1 VYREQEFV
9 ERCFFELCFCDAP
22 AVAPCEACGRA
33 RCALHRE
40 RGLCMRCT
48 EAIQRELA
56 RCEGRHYWIASTVF
70 TSAAIAAMLTVM
82 PVFLLGFPLGFA
94 TYVALRRRARRQLIQ
109 EMGPALVAS
118 TGELLPEPE
127 PERWDPPPPSSY

>member
-1 VYREQEFV
+1 MYREQEFV
-9 ERCFFELCFCDAP
+9 ARCSCDEP

-48 EAIQRELA
+48 EAIRRELV
-56 RCEGRHYWIASTVF
+56 RCERRHYWIASTVF
-70 TSAAIAAMLTVM
+70 TSAAIAAMLIRIL
-82 PVFLLGFPLGFA
+82 PVFLLGFPLGPA

-109 EMGPALVAS
+109 EMGPVLAAS
-118 TGELLPEPE
+118 DGELLPEPE
-127 PERWDPPPPSSY
+127 PERWEPPPSTINF